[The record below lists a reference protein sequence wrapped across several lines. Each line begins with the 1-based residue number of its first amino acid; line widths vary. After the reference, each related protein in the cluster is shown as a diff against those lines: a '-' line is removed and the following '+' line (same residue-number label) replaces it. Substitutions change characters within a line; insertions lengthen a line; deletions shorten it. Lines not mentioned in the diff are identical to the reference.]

1 MLQSTVQPVD
11 SVRLGCFCDLAKQKV
26 GGWAL
31 WGRVQLAET
40 SLQHE
45 IRFLRAEGILE
56 IMLDYHLTD
65 NPPEIKTRPCIQH
78 RDEWLVLFMKE

>member
-1 MLQSTVQPVD
+1 MGTL
-11 SVRLGCFCDLAKQKV
+11 F
-26 GGWAL
+26 

-56 IMLDYHLTD
+56 IMSDYNLTD

>member
-1 MLQSTVQPVD
+1 MGTL
-11 SVRLGCFCDLAKQKV
+11 
-26 GGWAL
+26 L

-40 SLQHE
+40 SHE

-56 IMLDYHLTD
+56 IMLDYHLKD

-78 RDEWLVLFMKE
+78 RDEWLVLFMKEWFPEYPNGFFFFH